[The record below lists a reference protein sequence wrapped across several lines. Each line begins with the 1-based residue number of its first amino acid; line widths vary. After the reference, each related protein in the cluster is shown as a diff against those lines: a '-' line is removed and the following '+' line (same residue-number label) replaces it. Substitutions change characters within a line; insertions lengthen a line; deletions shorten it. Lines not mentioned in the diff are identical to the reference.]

1 MTKYSIRNLEV
12 GQGVEK
18 KFFIDE
24 ELGKKFAEISGDFNP
39 VHLNDDYAKKTMFRG
54 KIAHGMLLGS
64 FISGILGNE
73 FPGEGT
79 IYLKQDFSFLKPVRY
94 GDCIKICVVVNSI
107 DEEKSRVELQTDCYN
122 QKGEKVLLGKALVM
136 LPQ

>member
-1 MTKYSIRNLEV
+1 MAGYSVKNLKI

-18 KFFIDE
+18 EFFIDE
-24 ELGKKFAEISGDFNP
+24 ELGKRFAEISGDFNP
-39 VHLNDDYAKKTMFRG
+39 VHLEEAYAKKTRFGG
-54 KIAHGMLLGS
+54 KIVHGMLLGS

-79 IYLKQDFSFLKPVRY
+79 IYLKQDFCFLKPVRY
-94 GDCIKICVVVNSI
+94 GDRIKICVIVNSI

-122 QKGEKVLLGKALVM
+122 QNEEKVLLGKALVM